1 MKVKICGLTSL
12 EDALMCEGL
21 GADALG
27 FVAVPG
33 RARSM
38 PIDLIA
44 EVCAVLGPLTSSV
57 LVCAPSSPEEAVERF
72 DASGA
77 KVLQLHSLSPEEV
90 SKVGEHGI
98 PVIRALTPSR
108 EQALR
113 FAPFVR
119 ALLFEGGLPGT
130 GSSYDYSSV
139 PMDASKR
146 VIVAGGLTPANLHL
160 AKALRPYALDV
171 SSGVEVH
178 PGRKDASLVSEFIRR
193 AKE

>member
-27 FVAVPG
+27 FVDVPG

-38 PIDLIA
+38 PIDRIA
-44 EVCAVLGPLTSSV
+44 EICAVLGPMTSSV
-57 LVCAPSSPEEAVERF
+57 LVCAPSSPEEAVDRF
-72 DASGA
+72 DASEA
-77 KVLQLHSLSPEEV
+77 KALQLHSLSPEEV
-90 SKVGEHGI
+90 GEVGEHGV
-98 PVIRALTPSR
+98 PVIRALAPSR
-108 EQALR
+108 EQAFR

-119 ALLFEGGLPGT
+119 ALLFESGLPGT
-130 GSSYDYSSV
+130 GSSYDYSSI

-146 VIVAGGLTPANLHL
+146 VIVAGGLTPGNLHL
-160 AKALRPYALDV
+160 AKALKPYALDV

-178 PGRKDASLVSEFIRR
+178 PGRKDAALVSEFIRR